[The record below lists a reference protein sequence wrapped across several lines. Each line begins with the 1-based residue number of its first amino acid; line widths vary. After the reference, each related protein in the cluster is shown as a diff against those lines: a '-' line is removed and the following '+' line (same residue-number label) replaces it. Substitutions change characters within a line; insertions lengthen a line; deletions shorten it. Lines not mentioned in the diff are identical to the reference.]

1 MQGIPVNMEPMANI
15 LPPAGAA
22 KAAPVIKDGSTA
34 SFVADVIEASRE
46 NLVIVDFWAPWCG
59 PCKQLGPALERA
71 VQAAKGAVRLVK
83 IDIDKNPDLARE
95 MHVQSIPAVYAFFQ
109 GRPIDGFMGALPESQ
124 VKAFVER
131 LVKAVGGGSPAEA
144 LGEAVAHADTLL
156 AEGNVA
162 EAEQIYRQVLSAD
175 AKHSGA
181 AAGIVRARI
190 AAGDLATARKF
201 LERLPPELSAAAEMV
216 AAKTALE
223 LAEQKPKAGVL
234 DELKAKVASNP
245 TDHQLRLDLASA
257 LFADGQQDE
266 AVSQL
271 LEIVKRDRNW
281 NEQTAR
287 KQLLKF
293 FEALGPAH
301 PTTLS
306 GRRQLSSL
314 LFS

>member
-1 MQGIPVNMEPMANI
+1 MANSS
-15 LPPAGAA
+15 PPAGAA
-22 KAAPVIKDGSTA
+22 KTAPAIKDGSTA
-34 SFVADVIEASRE
+34 SFMADVIEGSRE
-46 NLVIVDFWAPWCG
+46 NLVVVDFWAPWCG
-59 PCKQLGPALERA
+59 PCKQLGPALERT

-83 IDIDKNPDLARE
+83 INIDENPDLARE

-124 VKAFVER
+124 VTAFVER
-131 LVKAVGGGSPAEA
+131 LVKAVGGSSPAEA
-144 LGEAVAHADTLL
+144 LSEAVTHADALL

-162 EAEQIYRQVLSAD
+162 DAEQIYRQVLSAD
-175 AKHSGA
+175 AKHAGA
-181 AAGIVRARI
+181 AAGIARARVV
-190 AAGDLATARKF
+190 AGDLATARKF
-201 LERLPPELSAAAEMV
+201 LERLPPELSSAPEVV

-234 DELKAKVASNP
+234 DELQAKVASSP
-245 TDHQLRLDLASA
+245 ADYQLRLDLASA
-257 LFADGQQDE
+257 LFADGQLDE

-281 NEQTAR
+281 NEQAAR

-301 PTTLS
+301 PATLS